1 MTFPDALTGVTFR
14 SRLFIPTLKET
25 PAGVQL
31 PSHDF
36 MLRSGMVRQLGSGAY
51 TKLPYGFEVARRLEH
66 VVAEE
71 MWRRGAEQLHFPAV
85 QPVSIWQDAER
96 YEAYGDDMF
105 SFPDRHG
112 RETCFAPTHEIA
124 AALLGAS
131 DIRRYDQLPVR
142 VYQIQI
148 KYRDEVRPRGGVL
161 RTREFTMHDL
171 YSFDI
176 DESASMD
183 SYQLFFESYVDIFRR
198 VGLPVVPVA
207 TSDTG
212 AIGGSVSHE
221 FLSPAVAGEAEFPPD
236 SGVPVDVRGL
246 ELAHTFQL
254 GTQYSSKLGGA
265 VNSPDGKPTPL
276 WMCSFG
282 LGIERTIAAVIEHSV
297 AEREQVVW
305 PFEIAPYHVNILVM
319 DSGEGA
325 TVGASAA
332 LGAECMNGGLRV
344 VVDDRPARAG
354 SKFADS
360 ELLGVRW
367 EVIVGK
373 KFPTLEIRDR
383 LTGDKLDVHLDF
395 VASGLERLR
404 TKHPFSGPT

>member
-1 MTFPDALTGVTFR
+1 MTSPDANTGVTFR

-36 MLRSGMVRQLGSGAY
+36 MLRSGMIRQLGAGAY

-66 VVAEE
+66 VVSEE

-85 QPVSIWQDAER
+85 QPVSIWKEAER
-96 YEAYGDDMF
+96 YESYGDDMF

-112 RETCFAPTHEIA
+112 RDTCFAPTHEIA
-124 AALLGAS
+124 AALLAAG

-176 DESASMD
+176 DEPASVE
-183 SYQLFFESYVDIFRR
+183 SYNLFYDSYVDIFRR
-198 VGLPVVPVA
+198 LRLPAIPVE

-221 FLSPAVAGEAEFPPD
+221 FLCAAVAGEAELPAG
-236 SGVPVDVRGL
+236 SGVPPDVRGL

-254 GTQYSSKLGGA
+254 GTQYSEKLGGT
-265 VNSPDGKPTPL
+265 VNNPGGTPVPL

-282 LGIERTIAAVIEHSV
+282 LGIERTMAAVIEHGV
-297 AEREQVVW
+297 AERGQVVW
-305 PFEIAPYHVNILVM
+305 PFEIAPYHVNLLLM
-319 DSGEGA
+319 DSE
-325 TVGASAA
+325 SAQVNAGSA
-332 LGAECMNGGLRV
+332 LAAQCMNSGLRV

-354 SKFADS
+354 AKFAES

-367 EVIVGK
+367 EIIIGK
-373 KFPTLEIRDR
+373 RFPDLEVRDR
-383 LTGDKLDVHLDF
+383 FTGDKFEVHLDL
-395 VASGLERLR
+395 VAAALERLR
-404 TKHPFSGPT
+404 DAHPF

>member
-1 MTFPDALTGVTFR
+1 MTFPDAISGVTFR
-14 SRLFIPTLKET
+14 RNLFIPTLKDT
-25 PAGVQL
+25 PADAQL

-36 MLRSGMVRQLGSGAY
+36 MLRSGMVRQLGAGAY

-71 MWRRGAEQLHFPAV
+71 MWQRGAEQLHFPAV
-85 QPVSIWQDAER
+85 QPVSIWKTAER
-96 YEAYGDDMF
+96 YESYGDDMF

-112 RETCFAPTHEIA
+112 RDTCFAPTHEIA
-124 AALLGAS
+124 AALLAAG

-176 DESASMD
+176 DEPASAE
-183 SYQLFFESYVDIFRR
+183 SYRLFYEAYVDIFRR
-198 VGLPVVPVA
+198 LKLPAIPVA

-221 FLSPAVAGEAEFPPD
+221 FLFPAVAGEAEMPEGTDAPP
-236 SGVPVDVRGL
+236 GVRGL

-254 GTQYSSKLGGA
+254 GTQYSERLGA
-265 VNSPDGKPTPL
+265 SVNNPAGTSVPL

-282 LGIERTIAAVIEHSV
+282 LGIERTTAAVIEHGM
-297 AEREQVVW
+297 AELGHVVW
-305 PFEIAPYHVNILVM
+305 PFEIAPYHVNILLM
-319 DSGEGA
+319 DVESAGIAAGA
-325 TVGASAA
+325 G
-332 LGAECMNGGLRV
+332 LGARCMDGGLRV
-344 VVDDRPARAG
+344 VIDDRAVRAG
-354 SKFADS
+354 VKFADS

-367 EVIVGK
+367 EIIIGNRS
-373 KFPTLEIRDR
+373 PDIEIRDR
-383 LTGDKLDVHLDF
+383 LTGNKLEVHQDL
-395 VASGLERLR
+395 VASELDRLR
-404 TKHPFSGPT
+404 DAYPF

>member
-1 MTFPDALTGVTFR
+1 MTSPDALAGVAFR

-51 TKLPYGFEVARRLEH
+51 TKLPYGFEIARRLER
-66 VVAEE
+66 VVSEE

-85 QPVSIWQDAER
+85 QPVSIWKEAER
-96 YEAYGDDMF
+96 YESYGDDMF

-124 AALLGAS
+124 AALLGAG

-176 DESASMD
+176 DETTCLE
-183 SYQLFFESYVDIFRR
+183 SYRLFFESYVDVFRR
-198 VGLPVVPVA
+198 VRLPVVPVA

-221 FLSPAVAGEAEFPPD
+221 FLSPAAAGEAEFPPD
-236 SGVPVDVRGL
+236 SGVSEDVRGL

-254 GTQYSSKLGGA
+254 GTQYSEKLGGA

-282 LGIERTIAAVIEHSV
+282 LGIERTIAAVIEHGV
-297 AEREQVVW
+297 EEREHVIW
-305 PFEIAPYHVNILVM
+305 PFEIAPYHVNILEM
-319 DSGEGA
+319 DSEGA
-325 TVGASAA
+325 NLGASAA
-332 LGAECMNGGLRV
+332 LGAQCMEGGLRV
-344 VVDDRPARAG
+344 VIDDRPVRAG
-354 SKFADS
+354 GKFVES

-367 EVIVGK
+367 EAIVGK
-373 KFPTLEIRDR
+373 KFPQLEIRDR
-383 LTGDKLDVHLDF
+383 LTGENFDVHLDF
-395 VASGLERLR
+395 AASELKRLHD
-404 TKHPFSGPT
+404 KHPF